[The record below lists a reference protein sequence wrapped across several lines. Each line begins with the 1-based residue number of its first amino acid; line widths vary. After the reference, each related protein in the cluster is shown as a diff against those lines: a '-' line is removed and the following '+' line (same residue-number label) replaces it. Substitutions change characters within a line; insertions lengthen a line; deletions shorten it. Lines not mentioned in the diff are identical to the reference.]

1 MLTGEH
7 IDYLLQIRETKP
19 PIPDKTV
26 RVMLAALFWSPD
38 EIDRGIAFLHMPP
51 APEGA
56 LPPTPVNV
64 ADRAP
69 VIKERSITIKQNPFP
84 VGSPLLNS
92 VSPEA
97 GKKRRSFFAGALLG
111 LLLFIAALVFYAV
124 SSGVGQ
130 Q

>member
-26 RVMLAALFWSPD
+26 RVMLAALFWSPE

-64 ADRAP
+64 AGRVP
-69 VIKERSITIKQNPFP
+69 VIKEKPITVKQNPFP
-84 VGSPLLNS
+84 VGSPLLKS
-92 VSPEA
+92 VNLDG
-97 GKKRRSFFAGALLG
+97 GKKRRSFFAGAMAG
-111 LLLFIAALVFYAV
+111 LLVFVAALIAYAV
-124 SSGVGQ
+124 LAGTGQ
-130 Q
+130 